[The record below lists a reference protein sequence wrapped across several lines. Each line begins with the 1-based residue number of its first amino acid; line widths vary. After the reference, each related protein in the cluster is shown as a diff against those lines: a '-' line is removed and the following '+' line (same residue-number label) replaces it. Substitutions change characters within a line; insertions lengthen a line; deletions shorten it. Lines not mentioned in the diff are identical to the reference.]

1 MKKSSKTFSRREF
14 IRQAACAGVGLGLTT
29 MVNQLAPLRL
39 ANAAMAQQDVNDYKA
54 LICIFLSGGNDS
66 NNLII
71 PSGTAASSDLRADYE
86 TGRAQLSISSGLHN
100 LDISQSGAIFD
111 KHHGGTTHTLGV
123 HPNGPEMAKM
133 YSDGDLAFVCNV
145 GSLAFPIPSRQD
157 FVDGLVPLPQSLYSH
172 SDQTM
177 QWQTSIPDQQFTTG
191 WGGRIADLL
200 HGSYNV
206 DSSRVSMHISLN
218 GVNTFQRGMLD
229 TSSAFSMG
237 TNSVTSLKGFGNNY
251 ASAYNTG
258 ATFESPD
265 YKDNLQGHRLQTLE
279 SLVKLTHANLMEEAY
294 ANKIITARSVEDA
307 VGEAITYADNTGV
320 DFGAH
325 FSAVSSGLAN
335 QLKMVARLIAGRS
348 VLGNKRQVFF
358 VSIGGYDIHKN
369 HLSSHA
375 ALMDELS
382 KSLSAL
388 RSALIDI
395 GDWDKTVAFTASDFS
410 RTFTTNGPNPDGG
423 TDHAWGSHMVV
434 AGGPV
439 LGGKI
444 YGHFPALKVGDQ
456 VGSIDASGTRGRW
469 IPDTAVDQYSAVLAR
484 WFGVE
489 TSAMDEIF
497 PNLGRFDDPFTSTNP
512 NLAFLPAV

>member
-39 ANAAMAQQDVNDYKA
+39 ANAALAQQNVNDYKA

-66 NNLII
+66 NNLLI
-71 PSGTAASSDLRADYE
+71 PNGTASSSDLRADYE

-100 LDISQSGAIFD
+100 LDVSQSGAIFN
-111 KHHGGTTHTLGV
+111 KYHGGTSHSLGL

-133 YSDGDLAFVCNV
+133 YADGDLAFICNV

-157 FVDGLVPLPQSLYSH
+157 FVDGNIPLPQSLYSH
-172 SDQTM
+172 SDQVM

-200 HGSYNV
+200 HGSYNAG
-206 DSSRVSMHISLN
+206 SSGVSMHISMS
-218 GVNTFQRGMLD
+218 GVNTFQQGMLD
-229 TSSAFSMG
+229 QSSSFSMG
-237 TNSVTSLKGFGNNY
+237 SNDVTSLKGYGNSY
-251 ASAYNTG
+251 ASAYTGG
-258 ATFESPD
+258 ATFSNPA
-265 YKDNLQGHRLQTLE
+265 YQDNRQGHRLETLE
-279 SLVKLTHANLMEEAY
+279 NLVKLTHANLMEEAY
-294 ANKIITARSVEDA
+294 SNKIITARRVEDV
-307 VGEAITYADNTGV
+307 VGEALLYADNTGI

-325 FSAVSSGLAN
+325 FSAVSSSLAN

-348 VLGNKRQVFF
+348 VLGNRRQTFF

-382 KSLSAL
+382 KSLAAL
-388 RSALIDI
+388 RSALTEV

-444 YGHFPALKVGDQ
+444 YGHFPALKVGNQ
-456 VGSIDASGTRGRW
+456 AGSIDASGSRGRW
-469 IPDTAVDQYSAVLAR
+469 IPSTAVDQYSAVLSR

-489 TSAMDEIF
+489 SNAMDEIF
-497 PNLGRFDDPFTSTNP
+497 PNLGRFDDPFTSSNP
-512 NLAFLPAV
+512 NLSFLPV